1 MLDVPLDVYNAVT
14 KSYRETVTYDGPFLD
29 VHRESA
35 RGAIGEKMVLQRRQI
50 SPAAQFDM
58 GTKMRE
64 NAAVKTHVVV
74 VNWSSARVVG
84 SRSHRPR
91 LSPSGAGIKIGSTH
105 LAQLRKSSLCTVSN
119 RGLMPEIAAAIEEA
133 TELKA
138 LPERELV
145 EDERQRSAIG
155 SQRNILGAGEA
166 GHKIRPDAAQ

>member
-1 MLDVPLDVYNAVT
+1 
-14 KSYRETVTYDGPFLD
+14 
-29 VHRESA
+29 
-35 RGAIGEKMVLQRRQI
+35 
-50 SPAAQFDM
+50 
-58 GTKMRE
+58 MRE

-74 VNWSSARVVG
+74 VYWSSARVVG

-155 SQRNILGAGEA
+155 SPRNILGAGEA
-166 GHKIRPDAAQ
+166 GQKIRPDAAQ